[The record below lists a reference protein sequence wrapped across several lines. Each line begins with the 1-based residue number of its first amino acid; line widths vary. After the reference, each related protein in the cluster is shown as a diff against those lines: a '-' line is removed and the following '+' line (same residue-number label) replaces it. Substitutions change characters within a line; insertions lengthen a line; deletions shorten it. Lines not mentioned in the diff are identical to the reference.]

1 MKRLTYLLIF
11 VASLGYSQSNLVF
24 NRVLNFKLTSSQTA
38 TVPAG
43 KVWKVENFTNQ
54 SGTVADYF
62 YLDTSDA
69 DYGSLSITNGFIDT
83 TEGGVVWLKEGSDIR
98 GYASS
103 GTLFSILE
111 FDVVPVSTTST
122 SSGGLSSEGL
132 EFNQV
137 INYSNNVIVGG
148 YGEIIDVLEVPQG
161 KVWKI
166 TRVTI
171 LGRSGGTSPGVQYRP
186 NDVDQISVEL
196 GGINLFYR
204 PNNSGYSNSSFE
216 NYPVWINS
224 GTKDLVV
231 GQYADGS
238 SSFRITLS
246 AIEYNIPQ

>member
-43 KVWKVENFTNQ
+43 KVWKVENITNQ
-54 SGTVADYF
+54 GGTGPDNF

-69 DYGSLSITNGFIDT
+69 DYGSPSITNGFIDT
-83 TEGGVVWLKEGSDIR
+83 TEGGVVWLKEGSDIS
-98 GYASS
+98 GYASN

-111 FDVVPVSTTST
+111 FDVVSVSTTST
-122 SSGGLSSEGL
+122 GSGGLSSEGL

-137 INYSNNVIVGG
+137 INFSGVGVLTNNNR
-148 YGEIIDVLEVPQG
+148 LEVLTSLVVPEN

-166 TRVTI
+166 TSVAMHKSSNGQLSDVGGLAAQ
-171 LGRSGGTSPGVQYRP
+171 LGT
-186 NDVDQISVEL
+186 QIIYSRF
-196 GGINLFYR
+196 I
-204 PNNSGYSNSSFE
+204 SGYSPPTIT
-216 NYPVWINS
+216 YPIWISS
-224 GTKDLVV
+224 GTFDLKISIP
-231 GQYADGS
+231 GGDTIPY
-238 SSFRITLS
+238 RISIS